1 MIKTV
6 YSAELPVGERLLIK
20 KNVIKNGNSGRRIC
34 IVTGTHGDELEGQYV
49 AIRLNELLNKNLDKL
64 NGEVDIYPALNP
76 LGIDSITRGIPNFDI
91 DMNRIF
97 PGSLSGSMTEVAA
110 HYIVEDLAGAD
121 VVIDIH
127 ASNIFLF
134 EIPQVRICVN
144 LKDTLVPLARL
155 INMDFIW
162 VHDAATVLET
172 TLAHSLNTV
181 GTQTL
186 VVEMGVGMRL
196 THEYG
201 DRLVDGIKNLMASL
215 GMWSGDVPATVSEP
229 ALSEGDNVSFINSE
243 ASGVF
248 ITDTHNNRMVKK
260 GECIGA
266 VYNSLKGE
274 VLQKVTAPDEGLM
287 FTLRAYPV
295 VYEGSLLARI
305 HKF

>member
-20 KNVIKNGNSGRRIC
+20 KNVIKNGNSDRRIC

-181 GTQTL
+181 GTKTL
-186 VVEMGVGMRL
+186 VVEMGVGMRV

-266 VYNSLKGE
+266 VYNSLTGE

>member
-110 HYIVEDLAGAD
+110 HYIVEDLAGSD

-181 GTQTL
+181 GTKTL
-186 VVEMGVGMRL
+186 VVEMGVGMRV

-266 VYNSLKGE
+266 VYNSLTGE

>member
-248 ITDTHNNRMVKK
+248 ISDTHNNRMVKK

-266 VYNSLKGE
+266 VYNSLTGE

>member
-172 TLAHSLNTV
+172 TLAHSLYTV
-181 GTQTL
+181 GTKTL
-186 VVEMGVGMRL
+186 VVEMGVGMRV

-248 ITDTHNNRMVKK
+248 ISDTHNNRMVKK

-266 VYNSLKGE
+266 VYNSLTGE

>member
-20 KNVIKNGNSGRRIC
+20 KNVIKNGTSGRRIC

-181 GTQTL
+181 GTKTL

-248 ITDTHNNRMVKK
+248 ISDTHNNRMVKK

-266 VYNSLKGE
+266 VYNSLTGE

>member
-181 GTQTL
+181 GTKTL

-266 VYNSLKGE
+266 VYNSLTGE

>member
-6 YSAELPVGERLLIK
+6 YSAELPVGERLLIR

-181 GTQTL
+181 GTKTL

-248 ITDTHNNRMVKK
+248 ISDTHNNRMVKK

-266 VYNSLKGE
+266 VYNSLTGE

>member
-20 KNVIKNGNSGRRIC
+20 KNVIKNGTSGRRIC

-181 GTQTL
+181 GTKTL
-186 VVEMGVGMRL
+186 VVEMGVGMRV

-266 VYNSLKGE
+266 VYNSLTGE

>member
-181 GTQTL
+181 GTKTL

>member
-1 MIKTV
+1 M
-6 YSAELPVGERLLIK
+6 
-20 KNVIKNGNSGRRIC
+20 
-34 IVTGTHGDELEGQYV
+34 
-49 AIRLNELLNKNLDKL
+49 
-64 NGEVDIYPALNP
+64 
-76 LGIDSITRGIPNFDI
+76 
-91 DMNRIF
+91 
-97 PGSLSGSMTEVAA
+97 
-110 HYIVEDLAGAD
+110 
-121 VVIDIH
+121 
-127 ASNIFLF
+127 
-134 EIPQVRICVN
+134 
-144 LKDTLVPLARL
+144 
-155 INMDFIW
+155 
-162 VHDAATVLET
+162 LET

-181 GTQTL
+181 GTKTL

-266 VYNSLKGE
+266 VYNSLTGE

>member
-49 AIRLNELLNKNLDKL
+49 VIRLNELLNKNLDKL

-181 GTQTL
+181 GTKTL

-229 ALSEGDNVSFINSE
+229 ALSEGDNVCFINSE

-248 ITDTHNNRMVKK
+248 ISDTHNNRMVKK

-266 VYNSLKGE
+266 VYNSLTGE

>member
-20 KNVIKNGNSGRRIC
+20 KNVIKNGTSGRRIC

-76 LGIDSITRGIPNFDI
+76 LGIDSISRGIPNFDI

-181 GTQTL
+181 GTKTL
-186 VVEMGVGMRL
+186 VVEMGVGMRV

-266 VYNSLKGE
+266 VYNSLTGE

>member
-181 GTQTL
+181 GTKTL

-229 ALSEGDNVSFINSE
+229 ALSEGDNVGFINSE

-266 VYNSLKGE
+266 VYNSLTGE

>member
-181 GTQTL
+181 GTKTL
-186 VVEMGVGMRL
+186 VVEMGVGMRV

-248 ITDTHNNRMVKK
+248 ITDTHNNRIVKK

-266 VYNSLKGE
+266 VYNSLTGE

>member
-1 MIKTV
+1 MIKSV

-20 KNVIKNGNSGRRIC
+20 KNVIKNGTSGRRIC

-181 GTQTL
+181 GTKTL
-186 VVEMGVGMRL
+186 VVEMGVGMRV

-248 ITDTHNNRMVKK
+248 ISDTHNNRMVKK

-266 VYNSLKGE
+266 VYNSLTGE

>member
-144 LKDTLVPLARL
+144 LKDTLVPLAKL

-181 GTQTL
+181 GTKTL

-266 VYNSLKGE
+266 VYNSLTGE

>member
-1 MIKTV
+1 MIKSV

-20 KNVIKNGNSGRRIC
+20 KNVIKNGTSGRRIC

-144 LKDTLVPLARL
+144 LKDTLVPLAKL

-181 GTQTL
+181 GTKTL
-186 VVEMGVGMRL
+186 VVEMGVGMRV

-248 ITDTHNNRMVKK
+248 ISDTHNNRMVKK

-266 VYNSLKGE
+266 VYNSLTGE

>member
-181 GTQTL
+181 GTKTL
-186 VVEMGVGMRL
+186 VVEMGVGMRV

-248 ITDTHNNRMVKK
+248 ISDTHNNRMVKK
-260 GECIGA
+260 GETG
-266 VYNSLKGE
+266 
-274 VLQKVTAPDEGLM
+274 
-287 FTLRAYPV
+287 
-295 VYEGSLLARI
+295 YEDI
-305 HKF
+305 HQSR

>member
-20 KNVIKNGNSGRRIC
+20 KNVIKNGTSGRRIC

-49 AIRLNELLNKNLDKL
+49 AIRLNELLNNNLDKL

-76 LGIDSITRGIPNFDI
+76 LGIDSISRGIPNFDI

-181 GTQTL
+181 GTKTL
-186 VVEMGVGMRL
+186 VVEMGVGMRV

-248 ITDTHNNRMVKK
+248 ISDTHNNRMVKK

-266 VYNSLKGE
+266 VYNSLTGE

>member
-181 GTQTL
+181 GTKTL

-295 VYEGSLLARI
+295 VYEGKLNERI

>member
-181 GTQTL
+181 GTKTL

-248 ITDTHNNRMVKK
+248 ISDTHNNRMVKK

-266 VYNSLKGE
+266 VYNSLTGE

>member
-49 AIRLNELLNKNLDKL
+49 VIRLNELLNKNLDKL

-181 GTQTL
+181 GTKTL

-229 ALSEGDNVSFINSE
+229 APAEGYSS
-243 ASGVF
+243 
-248 ITDTHNNRMVKK
+248 
-260 GECIGA
+260 
-266 VYNSLKGE
+266 
-274 VLQKVTAPDEGLM
+274 
-287 FTLRAYPV
+287 
-295 VYEGSLLARI
+295 
-305 HKF
+305 

>member
-20 KNVIKNGNSGRRIC
+20 KNVIKNGTSGRRIC

-76 LGIDSITRGIPNFDI
+76 LGIDSISRGIPNFDI

-181 GTQTL
+181 GTKTL
-186 VVEMGVGMRL
+186 VVEMGVGMRV

-201 DRLVDGIKNLMASL
+201 DRLVEGIKNLMASL

-248 ITDTHNNRMVKK
+248 ISDTHNNRMVKK

-266 VYNSLKGE
+266 VYNSLTGE

>member
-64 NGEVDIYPALNP
+64 YGEVDIYPALNT

-181 GTQTL
+181 GTKTL

-266 VYNSLKGE
+266 VYNSLTGE

>member
-181 GTQTL
+181 GTKTL
-186 VVEMGVGMRL
+186 VVEMGVGMRV

-201 DRLVDGIKNLMASL
+201 DRLVEGIKNLMASL

-266 VYNSLKGE
+266 VYNSLTGE

>member
-20 KNVIKNGNSGRRIC
+20 KNVIKNGTSGRRIC

-76 LGIDSITRGIPNFDI
+76 LGIDSISRGIPNFDI

-181 GTQTL
+181 GTKTL
-186 VVEMGVGMRL
+186 VVEMGVGMSV

-248 ITDTHNNRMVKK
+248 ISDTHNNRMVKK

-266 VYNSLKGE
+266 VYNSLTGE

>member
-181 GTQTL
+181 GTKTL

-266 VYNSLKGE
+266 VYNSLTGE

-295 VYEGSLLARI
+295 VYEGSLLA
-305 HKF
+305 

>member
-181 GTQTL
+181 GTKTL
-186 VVEMGVGMRL
+186 VVEMGVGMRV

-266 VYNSLKGE
+266 VYNSLTGE

>member
-20 KNVIKNGNSGRRIC
+20 KNVIKNGTSGRRIC

-76 LGIDSITRGIPNFDI
+76 LGIDSISRGIPNFDI

-181 GTQTL
+181 GTKTL
-186 VVEMGVGMRL
+186 VVEMGVGMRV

-248 ITDTHNNRMVKK
+248 ISDTHNNRMVKK

-266 VYNSLKGE
+266 VYNSLTGE

>member
-49 AIRLNELLNKNLDKL
+49 VIRLNELLNKNLDKL

-181 GTQTL
+181 GTKTL

-266 VYNSLKGE
+266 VYNSLTGE

>member
-181 GTQTL
+181 GTKTL
-186 VVEMGVGMRL
+186 VVEMGVGMRV

-248 ITDTHNNRMVKK
+248 ISDTHNNRMVKK

-266 VYNSLKGE
+266 VYNSLTGE

>member
-49 AIRLNELLNKNLDKL
+49 VIRLNELLNKNLDKL

-181 GTQTL
+181 GTKTL
-186 VVEMGVGMRL
+186 VVEMGVGMRV

-266 VYNSLKGE
+266 VYNSLTGE

>member
-20 KNVIKNGNSGRRIC
+20 KNVIKNGTSGRRIC

-181 GTQTL
+181 GTKTL
-186 VVEMGVGMRL
+186 VVEMGVGMRV

-248 ITDTHNNRMVKK
+248 ISDTHNNRMVKK

-266 VYNSLKGE
+266 VYNSLTGE